1 VQCSAS
7 FRIFSEIGLAS
18 AVGERLG
25 LQATS
30 AIERGQRLRPT
41 TTAKAVTS
49 VWELST
55 VERES
60 ELAEHLHELLSQI
73 EPARDRLLSLIP
85 EGYVMDWWCSVEALD
100 TERAI
105 ELEPSLLARL
115 AAFPAPLLIDA
126 WTVFPDD
133 E

>member
-1 VQCSAS
+1 MQCSAS
-7 FRIFSEIGLAS
+7 FRIFSETALAS

-25 LQATS
+25 IQATS
-30 AIERGQRLRPT
+30 VVERGQPLRPAT
-41 TTAKAVTS
+41 TRKAVTS
-49 VWELST
+49 AWQLST
-55 VERES
+55 LQREG
-60 ELAEHLHELLSQI
+60 ELAEHLHELLRQI
-73 EPARDRLLSLIP
+73 EPLRDRLLSLIP
-85 EGYVMDWWCSVEALD
+85 DGYVMDWWCSVESLD

-133 E
+133 G